1 MFIKPSSID
10 GFEFKYAELFSEDG
24 QRSNNNSDGS
34 SQEHTLDIKSLVSL
48 IPQDIE
54 EATSTHDDMVKKK
67 TIKKK
72 RSRFELFGDTPF

>member
-10 GFEFKYAELFSEDG
+10 GLELQYTDLFNKDG
-24 QRSNNNSDGS
+24 QRINTNSDGS
-34 SQEHTLDIKSLVSL
+34 SQEHTLDTKSLVSL